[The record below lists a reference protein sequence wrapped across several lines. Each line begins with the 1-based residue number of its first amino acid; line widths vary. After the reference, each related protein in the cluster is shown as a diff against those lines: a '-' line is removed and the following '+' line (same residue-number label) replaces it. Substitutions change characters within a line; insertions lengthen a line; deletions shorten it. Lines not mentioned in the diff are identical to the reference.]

1 MTKRKKIVP
10 AEIADTVY
18 ASIVASPKRQK
29 RLKSSTFWDMFDY
42 SYRTANRVAEIAALL
57 VERNITCTLADGEFG
72 REEKDEWLILSV
84 LEPPHP
90 PGIESATVGAAPA
103 IVPPPDKWFEQ
114 LATREYESERE
125 VEHYFVLPLLD
136 QLGYAEEDIAIGPT
150 VEMFEGVKRV
160 KKEADIIVYN
170 GQGRSPSDTL
180 IVVETKDSHKL
191 LTADHTGQGRSP
203 SDTLIVVETK
213 DSHKLLTADHTG
225 QARSYAMWTRA
236 PYYVVTNGVD
246 TEVWLFRG
254 AVQQDIRILP
264 FARTEIK
271 SIWPSL
277 HAKLS
282 RDAVVGYKHAMDEAA
297 DRLGETS

>member
-191 LTADHTGQGRSP
+191 LTADHTGQ
-203 SDTLIVVETK
+203 
-213 DSHKLLTADHTG
+213 
-225 QARSYAMWTRA
+225 ARSYAMWTRA